1 MTPASTPRV
10 RARQAAKTP
19 YNRVNA
25 INDLQPGLQEI
36 IKNCPALD
44 IIFDHDNP
52 RSSTHSRGRGRDKEH
67 VARPPNA
74 FMVYRSYVWYTKQL
88 EDNDEKNLSCVSR
101 LAGRSWMVLS
111 EQARAPF
118 KQVAD
123 IAKREHAERNP
134 DYKYAPSSR
143 SQKSQKTPARR
154 ASGVKEKAKVNEAAT
169 VHNGGFAALP
179 PTKDATP
186 TPTGIL
192 IAPFVDTPPSSS
204 EVSSSSP
211 SSSSPSSTFTSPAP
225 TFRKWGAL
233 LPPPSPELQ
242 YPWDPKLD
250 LPSYPPRPHFRP
262 VTSGLIPSPSMS
274 VLQLNLDDVQVQ
286 TPSILDELPDVGLS
300 STLSSLERTLTILQK
315 YKEAESFHDLLPQA
329 LAFHEPVSFDGADP
343 CSQIAVPAHTEI
355 DYNRFISGNPEAKL
369 GSPIH
374 NHSPMGGC
382 FSPGPSTATTFDYD
396 FGPSASTTVN
406 WSMVGMP
413 TLNFDDIM
421 NEHAMYGPN
430 DGEFLDAIITCGGY

>member
-10 RARQAAKTP
+10 RARQAAMIP

-25 INDLQPGLQEI
+25 IKDLHPNLQNI

-74 FMVYRSYVWYTKQL
+74 FMVYRSYVWFTKQL

-101 LAGRSWMVLS
+101 LAGRSWMDLN

-143 SQKSQKTPARR
+143 SQKSQKNPARR
-154 ASGVKEKAKVNEAAT
+154 SSGTKEKATVNEAAT

-179 PTKDATP
+179 PSKQVTS
-186 TPTGIL
+186 TPTGTPL
-192 IAPFVDTPPSSS
+192 TSVVDTPPSSEIS
-204 EVSSSSP
+204 SSTPSSSSP
-211 SSSSPSSTFTSPAP
+211 SSSLNSPAP
-225 TFRKWGAL
+225 TFRQWAV
-233 LPPPSPELQ
+233 LPRPPSPQLQ
-242 YPWDPKLD
+242 YPWDPNV
-250 LPSYPPRPHFRP
+250 PSYPPKPCFRP

-274 VLQLNLDDVQVQ
+274 VLQLNDVQM
-286 TPSILDELPDVGLS
+286 PSILDELPDVGPS
-300 STLSSLERTLTILQK
+300 FTLSSLVGT
-315 YKEAESFHDLLPQA
+315 D
-329 LAFHEPVSFDGADP
+329 AD
-343 CSQIAVPAHTEI
+343 
-355 DYNRFISGNPEAKL
+355 
-369 GSPIH
+369 
-374 NHSPMGGC
+374 HSPEIQG
-382 FSPGPSTATTFDYD
+382 S
-396 FGPSASTTVN
+396 
-406 WSMVGMP
+406 
-413 TLNFDDIM
+413 
-421 NEHAMYGPN
+421 
-430 DGEFLDAIITCGGY
+430 